1 MYQTRFGVRSEYR
14 QAEGLRVK
22 ESPTLAAAFSKLK
35 SLSVDLAYFDTDGV
49 TRTNHIKYDVNL
61 ANAKSVFRFNCV
73 NGECVRGDFD
83 LSADLAKAIAAK
95 RKTVNGEL
103 ICQGWRSKATIGRIR
118 CHQILRYTLRLG
130 Y

>member
-35 SLSVDLAYFDTDGV
+35 SLSVDLSYFDTDGA